1 MPDTLLIGT
10 TKGAFVLRRGA
21 EGWSASGPH
30 CGGWTINHVIGTGPD
45 LWAAG
50 GGDWFGAGV
59 WRSADGGETW
69 HLSKLSEGEIDQWAR
84 KDPGFAAFLNYQ
96 DTGPAPFNGRL
107 KSIWSLGR
115 SGGRLLA
122 GGNPA
127 MLLASDDGGETWA
140 EVEAL
145 SNHPSRESWEPG
157 AAGLVLHS
165 IVGAGSRLW
174 VGISAA
180 GVFASGDGGAS
191 WERRNRVS
199 NAGAEHDHAHDH
211 RHDHPAGGDGHETGH
226 CVHNLVRAPGAPGD
240 VMWQQNHHGVYRSA
254 DGGRSWTDVSAGLPS
269 RFGFPMGVHPDDP
282 DTAWVLPLNGDT
294 EGRFPPDASAA
305 VWKTVDGGRNW
316 VRKGAG
322 LPQKGCFFTVLRQG
336 MAVGPDAS
344 VAFGTNTGSVFL
356 SLDAGESW
364 DEVARHLPTVLS
376 VEMG

>member
-21 EGWSASGPH
+21 DGWSASGPH
-30 CGGWTINHVIGTGPD
+30 CGGWTINHVVGAGQN

-59 WRSADGGETW
+59 WRSVDGGETW
-69 HLSKLSEGEIDQWAR
+69 NLSKLSEGEIDQWAR

-96 DTGPAPFNGRL
+96 DNGPAQFTGRL

-115 SGGRLLA
+115 AGARLLA

-127 MLLASDDGGETWA
+127 MLLASDDGGETWT
-140 EVEAL
+140 EIEAL
-145 SNHPSRESWEPG
+145 SNHPSREGWEPG

-165 IVGAGSRLW
+165 IVAEGARLW

-180 GVFASGDGGAS
+180 GVFASDDGGQS

-199 NAGAEHDHAHDH
+199 NAGAEDHAHDH

-305 VWKTVDGGRNW
+305 VWKTVDGGRSW
-316 VRKGAG
+316 ARKGAG

-336 MAVGPDAS
+336 MAVGSDAS

-356 SLDAGESW
+356 SSDAGETW